1 MIKYPKVIYAA
12 QTDPVTP
19 AEAKSQL
26 YITNTDRD
34 TVIARLITSSIKLC
48 ENYSGRSFITQ
59 TRQLKLDAFPS
70 CFPYFIYLPY
80 GPVISISGTDAKA
93 LTPNTL
99 GVTYVDTA
107 GDTETL
113 VLNTD
118 FYLDNTGDLSR
129 ISPVDDW
136 PTDVEDDKII
146 PITITYTAGYGASGD
161 VDPIAK
167 EAILTQV
174 AYMHE
179 RPDAGELCAG
189 AMSLL
194 DMIKVYHNAWQ
205 D

>member
-12 QTDPVTP
+12 QTDPVTK
-19 AEAKSQL
+19 EDAKATL

-34 TVIARLITSSIKLC
+34 AVIARLVTTSIKLC

-59 TRQLKLDAFPS
+59 TRQMKLDAFPGG
-70 CFPYFIYLPY
+70 CFPHYIYLPY
-80 GPVISISGTDAKA
+80 GPVLAISGTDAA
-93 LTPNTL
+93 SSPNTL
-99 GVTYVDTA
+99 GVTYVDEDAATQ
-107 GDTETL
+107 TL

-118 FYLDNTGDLSR
+118 FYLDDTGDLSR
-129 ISPVDDW
+129 IAPVDDW
-136 PTDVEDDKII
+136 PTDVDDERINA
-146 PITITYTAGYGASGD
+146 ITITYKAGYGAAAA

-167 EAILTQV
+167 EAILVQV

-179 RPDAGELCAG
+179 HPDKAELCEG

-194 DMIKVYHNAWQ
+194 DTIKVYHNAWQ